1 MDDSGNYLDFF
12 NIPIKIFELLHYVF
26 CINLY
31 IYIYIYIYI
40 FFFKLTKI

>member
-1 MDDSGNYLDFF
+1 MDNSGNYLDFF

-31 IYIYIYIYI
+31 IYIYIY

>member
-31 IYIYIYIYI
+31 IYIYIF

>member
-1 MDDSGNYLDFF
+1 MDNLGNYLDFF

-31 IYIYIYIYI
+31 IYIYIF